1 VDTMS
6 SSAKMFI
13 KQSGQ
18 MQAVR
23 EELQEVLVAT
33 QEVVEKIRSDP
44 PPSLHPHGFY
54 QVSPGDDGIER
65 VEVDAPFLNPGQMP
79 KLRGPVKR

>member
-1 VDTMS
+1 
-6 SSAKMFI
+6 MFT

-23 EELQEVLVAT
+23 EELREVLEAT

-54 QVSPGDDGIER
+54 QVAPGEEGVER
-65 VEVDAPFLNPGQMP
+65 VEVDAPYLNLGNPL
-79 KLRGPVKR
+79 KLKGPVKR

>member
-1 VDTMS
+1 MS
-6 SSAKMFI
+6 SASLKMFT

-33 QEVVEKIRSDP
+33 QEVVEKIKSDP

-54 QVSPGDDGIER
+54 QVIPVGVDGIER
-65 VEVDAPFLNPGQMP
+65 VEVSPYGQP
-79 KLRGPVKR
+79 SKLRGPVKR